1 MDPRAL
7 YAGLCL
13 LISTVIASAAERPNV
28 GWPASVFLIGLAV
41 LAIAALA
48 HRRGRRPP
56 LPRLKGLTI
65 VALVISALSALSEA
79 ELGGLGVIDL
89 LAMALVAASV
99 LVMTLPQRSNARWAA
114 ETAA

>member
-1 MDPRAL
+1 
-7 YAGLCL
+7 
-13 LISTVIASAAERPNV
+13 
-28 GWPASVFLIGLAV
+28 
-41 LAIAALA
+41 
-48 HRRGRRPP
+48 
-56 LPRLKGLTI
+56 